1 MPVADSGKKTPSA
14 TPRANCT
21 TNSTP
26 AYVKALLQ
34 CMPLIPLVAKSI
46 VPNCE
51 VALACSR

>member
-1 MPVADSGKKTPSA
+1 
-14 TPRANCT
+14 
-21 TNSTP
+21 
-26 AYVKALLQ
+26 VKALLQ